1 MLNVK
6 DIEKY
11 TAEIN
16 AAIDASGA
24 DSDAAIDLIAEYTGP
39 ETGLWWNAGD
49 RKLCIAK
56 GWCEDEDGNIVD
68 PVECTGPATGLEFRN
83 GKVRRV
89 KQ

>member
-6 DIEKY
+6 DLDRY
-11 TAEIN
+11 NAEIN
-16 AAIDASGA
+16 AVIDASGA
-24 DSDAAIDLIAEYTGP
+24 DSDKAMDIIAEYTGP
-39 ETGLWWNAGD
+39 ETGLWWNQGD

-68 PVECTGPATGLEFRN
+68 PVECTGPATGLEYRN

>member
-6 DIEKY
+6 DLDRY
-11 TAEIN
+11 NAEIN
-16 AAIDASGA
+16 AIIDTYGA
-24 DSDAAIDLIAEYTGP
+24 DSDKAMEIFSEYTGP
-39 ETGLWWNAGD
+39 ETGLYWNKAD
-49 RKLCIAK
+49 RKLCITK

-68 PVECTGPATGLEFRN
+68 PVECTGPATGLEYRN